1 MPGCCRSFQIRIAQ
15 GRSGLHRE
23 RGAWKFR
30 QDRIANE
37 FDDSTFVAPNDP
49 SGECLKD
56 FNQLKRAK
64 FVFCSTCAIPG
75 HVRKPDGS
83 EAMGKGCSLHANAP
97 RSSMYRDAS
106 HVEPHSTAS
115 ISLRFFLSDE
125 FPFAHWATIFSFVS
139 PRFSS

>member
-37 FDDSTFVAPNDP
+37 FDDSTFVAPNDL

-75 HVRKPDGS
+75 PVRQPGGS
-83 EAMGKGCSLHANAP
+83 VAMGQGRSLYSNSA
-97 RSSMYRDAS
+97 RSSMYRVATTIA
-106 HVEPHSTAS
+106 PHTTAR
-115 ISLRFFLSDE
+115 IALRLYLQDDVH
-125 FPFAHWATIFSFVS
+125 FAQRPPLLSFV
-139 PRFSS
+139 

>member
-37 FDDSTFVAPNDP
+37 FDDSTFVAPNGL

-56 FNQLKRAK
+56 FNQPQRAA
-64 FVFCSTCAIPG
+64 FVFCSTCAVPH
-75 HVRKPDGS
+75 HVCKPDRS
-83 EAMGKGCSLHANAP
+83 QAMGKECSLHCNSA
-97 RSSMYRDAS
+97 RSTMHRGGTN
-106 HVEPHSTAS
+106 VEPDSSVIARRS
-115 ISLRFFLSDE
+115 IPPEAAGSV
-125 FPFAHWATIFSFVS
+125 SFV
-139 PRFSS
+139 